1 MALKHE
7 PPKLTVSPQRR
18 AVLDREWAAVHKL
31 HQEVGDLKADLEL
44 GRLPAEPVARRKAYV
59 AKQSALIERV
69 EALERDNAV
78 LRRNNA
84 EAHRLRGLAQ
94 EAADNHKQETEAE
107 RQRVQEMGAENAR
120 LQGLVAEAE
129 AAASSEM
136 ISVAGGVGP
145 AEQVV
150 CQPLCM

>member
-1 MALKHE
+1 M
-7 PPKLTVSPQRR
+7 
-18 AVLDREWAAVHKL
+18 
-31 HQEVGDLKADLEL
+31 HQEVADLKADLEL

-94 EAADNHKQETEAE
+94 EAADNHKHEIEAE